1 MMKNRTKLVR
11 KQLDKTLLEFR
22 SLLGI
27 SIPQKGWIRAI
38 RVSLGL
44 SGRQLADRLRV
55 TQQRVSEIERDE
67 LTGSVSIKSMRKV
80 ADCLDCVFVYAL
92 VPQISLEQTVHDR
105 ATQVAE
111 ERLKRA
117 SQSMLLEGQEL
128 NEDDELD
135 ALTDMI
141 EEMIETLP
149 STLWDDS

>member
-67 LTGSVSIKSMRKV
+67 LSGSVTLKSMRKV

>member
-1 MMKNRTKLVR
+1 MKNRTKLVR

-38 RVSLGL
+38 RDSLGM
-44 SGRQLADRLRV
+44 SGKQLADRLRV
-55 TQQRVSEIERDE
+55 TQQREIERDE
-67 LTGSVSIKSMRKV
+67 LSGSVTLKSMRKV
-80 ADCLDCVFVYAL
+80 ADCLDCVFVYAF
-92 VPQISLEQTVHDR
+92 VPRISLEHTVHDR
-105 ATQVAE
+105 VKQVAE

-135 ALTDMI
+135 ALSDMV
-141 EEMIETLP
+141 EEMIENLP

>member
-1 MMKNRTKLVR
+1 MKNRIKLVR
-11 KQLDKTLLEFR
+11 KQLDKTLLKFR
-22 SLLGI
+22 SILGI

-38 RVSLGL
+38 RDSLGM
-44 SGRQLADRLRV
+44 SGMQLADRLGV

-67 LTGSVSIKSMRKV
+67 LTGSVTLKSMRKV
-80 ADCLDCVFVYAL
+80 ADCLDCVFVYAF
-92 VPQISLEQTVHDR
+92 VPRTSLEHTVHDR
-105 ATQVAE
+105 AKQVAE

-128 NEDDELD
+128 NEEDELD
-135 ALTDMI
+135 ALSDMI

>member
-1 MMKNRTKLVR
+1 MKNRTKLVR

-38 RVSLGL
+38 RDSLGM
-44 SGRQLADRLRV
+44 SGRQLADRLGV
-55 TQQRVSEIERDE
+55 TRQRVSEIERDE

-92 VPQISLEQTVHDR
+92 VPQISLEHTVHDR